1 MAFLYPRK
9 YLEVFRQQIDEDGH
23 QYKTDAGNNGQAQ
36 PPAAEVQGADDI
48 TVFIR
53 HM

>member
-23 QYKTDAGNNGQAQ
+23 QYKTDAGNNSQVQ
-36 PPAAEVQGADDI
+36 PPAAEGQGAGDGTEIQDQ
-48 TVFIR
+48 
-53 HM
+53 